1 MAQTVILNG
10 PKSRSDA
17 ANLCR
22 VAPAGSVCKISAP
35 RRTNDQN
42 ALMWSLLSEL
52 ARAKPEGRELP
63 AETWKCLVMSEAG
76 FESVWERS
84 LDGRGMVPVGFK
96 SSRLT
101 KGEFSDVIE
110 AIYAYGAEHGI
121 EFSDV

>member
-1 MAQTVILNG
+1 MAQTIVLVGNRQRETAKHLIE
-10 PKSRSDA
+10 
-17 ANLCR
+17 C
-22 VAPAGSVCKISAP
+22 APGGSVCKISAP

-52 ARAKPEGRELP
+52 SRAKPEGRELP
-63 AETWKCLVMSEAG
+63 PETWKCLVMSEAG
-76 FESVWERS
+76 FETVWERS

-110 AIYAYGAEHGI
+110 AIYAYGAEHGV
-121 EFSDV
+121 EFSE